1 MCGTAV
7 RRPTSPAGRDS
18 PTARAAGRTCCAPR
32 SRADIVAIV
41 ASEVVVEAIGP
52 TRFGA
57 SRPVHGRAAPGE
69 QRARIGVPERPLQ
82 ALPRSTQSAASQRP
96 TPQRMFNI
104 LPCSI
109 KLNRMTDR
117 TQQTAIEHLVARS
130 LSEYSVELSVHRW
143 TSEQT
148 AIATVSRQGFRAEY
162 QLAWLPHATL
172 SELSRL
178 ARPDEK
184 LPLLVASSQISD
196 RTADALA
203 ATDVD
208 YIDSMGNAH
217 LAFGPVFVHT
227 RGQRRLAAAPIR
239 LPTRANLFSAKR
251 MQVLFVLLA
260 WPDLADKPVRR
271 IATSAGTSV
280 GITQSTLEIMQDAG
294 FLLSGSLHRRDE
306 LLDLW
311 AAAYRG
317 SLLPKL
323 EQSSFSGSIEG
334 WSPPSGYLISGESAV
349 ELIRSPQTLTLYIER
364 FELAEAIRSG
374 WQKSDAP
381 NIYVRRKF
389 WKEPDWAAPTDH
401 HSVFGAS
408 TAPPVMIY
416 ADLLASKEPRQ
427 AEVARML
434 RKDRLV

>member
-1 MCGTAV
+1 
-7 RRPTSPAGRDS
+7 
-18 PTARAAGRTCCAPR
+18 
-32 SRADIVAIV
+32 
-41 ASEVVVEAIGP
+41 
-52 TRFGA
+52 
-57 SRPVHGRAAPGE
+57 
-69 QRARIGVPERPLQ
+69 
-82 ALPRSTQSAASQRP
+82 
-96 TPQRMFNI
+96 MFNI
-104 LPCSI
+104 FACSI

-117 TQQTAIEHLVARS
+117 TQQHTIEHLVARA

-143 TSEQT
+143 TSEQI
-148 AIATVSRQGFRAEY
+148 AIATVTRHGFQSEY

-184 LPLLVASSQISD
+184 LPLLVASSRISD

-217 LAFGPVFVHT
+217 LTFGPVFVHT
-227 RGQRRLAAAPIR
+227 RGQRRIAAAPSR
-239 LPTRANLFSAKR
+239 LPTRANLFSTKR

-260 WPDLADKPVRR
+260 WPDFADKPVRQ

-280 GITQSTLEIMQDAG
+280 GITQSTLEIMQEAG
-294 FLLSGSLHRRDE
+294 FLISSSLQRRDE

-311 AAAYRG
+311 VAAFRG

-323 EQSSFSGSIEG
+323 EHSSFSGSIEG

-349 ELIRSPQTLTLYIER
+349 ELIRRPRTLTLYIER
-364 FELAEAIRSG
+364 FDLAEAIRSG

-381 NIYVRRKF
+381 NIYVRWKF
-389 WKEPDWAAPTDH
+389 WKEPDWAAPTDRQ
-401 HSVFGAS
+401 STFGTS
-408 TAPPVMIY
+408 TAPPLMIY
-416 ADLLASKEPRQ
+416 ADLLTSNEPRQ
-427 AEVARML
+427 AEVARAL